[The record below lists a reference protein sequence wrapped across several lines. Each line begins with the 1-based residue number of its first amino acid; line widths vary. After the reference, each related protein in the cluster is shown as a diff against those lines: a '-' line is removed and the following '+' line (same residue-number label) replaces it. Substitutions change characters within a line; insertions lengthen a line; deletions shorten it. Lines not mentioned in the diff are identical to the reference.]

1 MTSSFSFVTL
11 LPPSPPNSQLMTPHT
26 ATAHHP
32 TTTTPLLDQ
41 LKRFC
46 GSARSRF
53 LELLLKPHHV
63 NEQIATDLKSREDA
77 APMVPERIK
86 VGPTPRVP
94 DGPLLEMWR
103 PTGAWRWTRGM
114 SIKRCNNIINLTVDP
129 KSTCKSYYGTGTI
142 GSQELEFYCKSWPRG
157 ADEFKIEMTLYK
169 SQLGALRGVYVPNI
183 IGVYAG
189 VDDTTN
195 MLLELPHPQF
205 WLEASDDMPD
215 VLKKRCIDCFERI
228 HAAGVLHGA
237 PYLHNI
243 FIGGD
248 ARVIVAN
255 FEHAAVLDSIPEVAQ
270 QTTTHD
276 KLRMEMRQIKYLLNY
291 DNARHKERQKWLGYQ
306 SRLDWN
312 ERQRQLRKANPKH
325 VLEFC
330 TSTPE
335 EKLDPPV
342 NAAKQKGWRTDK
354 HKARRY
360 VNPTIS
366 NESFA
371 IAMEKFIENVR
382 RMEREGDGP
391 PVSYPPSPT
400 LPDVRHLPS
409 PPSDSVE
416 LSDDDEPSSSTT
428 PLRRSTRKRKGRDD
442 LSDSPTPTP
451 KRRKKAIKS
460 DPDLATPTTP
470 PSKPIRLES
479 FIVGSSKDHERDLSA
494 SPGGAES
501 HVLDLAPVFPTA
513 GPSTSLRSA
522 IKAVPAT
529 FVTPPPEIARP
540 PIAPRSTTARGKRK
554 RRDDEEDGLIKVE
567 EDESPLKRTR
577 LALPSS
583 SQSPGGK
590 HVSFAPAPEVHLKKW
605 QIPAEMLTPAGYKYN
620 HGSGGFKQKRSRHST
635 PPSSPRSET
644 TSKWNSPLPFRFVA
658 RFFANFVHRNQS

>member
-114 SIKRCNNIINLTVDP
+114 SIKRCNNIINLTGECLSSGASRLHAAMAHTRHIAFPNSQSTQSPHASRITERAPLVH
-129 KSTCKSYYGTGTI
+129 KSSSSIANRESVAHYAYRQVFTSYSI
-142 GSQELEFYCKSWPRG
+142 RWPRG

-391 PVSYPPSPT
+391 PVSCPPSPT

-451 KRRKKAIKS
+451 KRRKKVIKS

-479 FIVGSSKDHERDLSA
+479 FIVGSSKDHERGMYLSRLRTQ
-494 SPGGAES
+494 
-501 HVLDLAPVFPTA
+501 HVLTDL
-513 GPSTSLRSA
+513 
-522 IKAVPAT
+522 
-529 FVTPPPEIARP
+529 
-540 PIAPRSTTARGKRK
+540 
-554 RRDDEEDGLIKVE
+554 
-567 EDESPLKRTR
+567 
-577 LALPSS
+577 
-583 SQSPGGK
+583 
-590 HVSFAPAPEVHLKKW
+590 
-605 QIPAEMLTPAGYKYN
+605 
-620 HGSGGFKQKRSRHST
+620 
-635 PPSSPRSET
+635 
-644 TSKWNSPLPFRFVA
+644 
-658 RFFANFVHRNQS
+658 